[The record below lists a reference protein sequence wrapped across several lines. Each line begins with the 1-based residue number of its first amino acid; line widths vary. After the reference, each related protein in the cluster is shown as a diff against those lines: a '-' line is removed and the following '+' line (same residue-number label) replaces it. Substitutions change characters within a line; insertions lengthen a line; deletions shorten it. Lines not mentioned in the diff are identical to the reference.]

1 MACAP
6 PPLGH
11 LGKRPPRAEARS
23 RDHERGSATASFV
36 IVFPLVVLV
45 FMAVTQ
51 WGLYFHSQ
59 SLVDAAAQD
68 GTRAAQNADGTPADG
83 QHVAKDLLADAID
96 SGLLRN
102 VVVDVTEEAGE
113 VRTTVRA
120 TAPSLVPLPGFDR
133 TVEGTS
139 VAPKEQFIPQ
149 GDR

>member
-1 MACAP
+1 MAFAP
-6 PPLGH
+6 PTLGH
-11 LGKRPPRAEARS
+11 LDARRRADA
-23 RDHERGSATASFV
+23 DPHDPERGSATASFV

-45 FMAVTQ
+45 FMALTQ

-68 GTRAAQNADGTPADG
+68 STRATQNADGTVDDG
-83 QHVAKDLLADAID
+83 RHVAEDLLADAIE
-96 SGLLRN
+96 SGLLRD
-102 VVVDVTEEAGE
+102 VVIDISEDAGE

-120 TAPSLVPLPGFDR
+120 TAPSLVPLPGFDA

-139 VAPKEQFIPQ
+139 VAPKEQFIAQ